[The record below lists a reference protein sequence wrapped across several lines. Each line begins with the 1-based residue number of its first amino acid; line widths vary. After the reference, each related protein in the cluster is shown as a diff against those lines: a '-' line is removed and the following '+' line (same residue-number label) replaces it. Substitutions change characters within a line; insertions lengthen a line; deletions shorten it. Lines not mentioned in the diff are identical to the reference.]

1 MMMRL
6 LRRLFAILIAA
17 ALIGAPSVQAALV
30 MPCDAVVTGA
40 TDHPLIS
47 DQAPAPTP
55 CGGMMLNCPDMVGCG
70 VIAGL
75 PAPAIGVVHKLV
87 WNAAAYWVAADLPQG
102 LSVEPSIG
110 PPITI

>member
-6 LRRLFAILIAA
+6 LRQLFAVLIAA
-17 ALIGAPSVQAALV
+17 ALIGAPVQAAFA
-30 MPCDAVVTGA
+30 MPCDAIVTSA
-40 TDHPLIS
+40 MDHPVIS

-70 VIAGL
+70 VVAGL
-75 PAPAIGVVHKLV
+75 PAPAIGVMHKLV
-87 WNAAAYWVAADLPQG
+87 WNAAAYWASADLPQG
-102 LSVEPSIG
+102 LSVEPVID